1 MSPLSLPSHVA
12 VAAWPFLFGFGLS
25 LGLVPL
31 ARRLAT
37 RFGYVA
43 AQREDRWHRRP
54 VALLGGVAVALTVAI
69 GLLVFGGGW
78 RAIGVLLGSVGVMF
92 VTGLVDDLRSLRPS
106 TKLVVQI
113 AVASVLLSFGFRLN
127 WTVSLTLDTMLTLV
141 WVVGMINAF
150 NLLDNMDGLC
160 GGLALIVGAALL
172 VQMGPAVPATEV
184 FFKARYLALLLGATA
199 GFLVY
204 NVSPAS
210 IFLGD
215 SGSLLLGTSFAALTL
230 GRAREGAAT
239 SDPLSIVAVPVLLLL
254 IPIFDTALVTAS
266 RMLSGRSPAEGG
278 RDHSS
283 HRLVAIGLSER
294 AAVAVLWGL
303 AAIGG
308 GLGVAF
314 DHLNVRWTGVVAALF
329 VIAMVLFAVF
339 LARVRVYE
347 SVEPEAIDRSAVT
360 PLVANFMYKRRV
372 LEVLLDMAL
381 ISIAYYS
388 SYRLRFEGV
397 DFDRNFS
404 VFYRSL
410 PLVLS
415 VQLVALFLVGTYR
428 GVWRY
433 FGLMDTVGIAKGVL
447 LGTVA
452 AVPTVLFVFR
462 FEQYSRTVF
471 VIDAML
477 LAILLTASRVSFQLI
492 GEFVNRNRTGVPRAV
507 VYGAGDGGALVVRE
521 FTNSARSPQMIGFID
536 DDPRKLRSR
545 VQGYPVL
552 GPYDALVSLVST
564 RAVDM
569 VVIATE
575 LSDPARLEHLQAL
588 CAEHRVSL
596 TRLLFKL
603 DRLIVAS

>member
-1 MSPLSLPSHVA
+1 MAPLSLPSHVA

-31 ARRLAT
+31 ARALAM
-37 RFGYVA
+37 RWGYVA
-43 AQREDRWHRRP
+43 AQRDDRWHQRP
-54 VALLGGVAVALTVAI
+54 VALLGGVAVALTVI
-69 GLLVFGGGW
+69 VGLVTFGTGW
-78 RAIGVLLGSVGVMF
+78 RAVGVLLGAVGVMF
-92 VTGLVDDLRSLRPS
+92 LTGLVDDLRSLRPS
-106 TKLVVQI
+106 TKLVIQI
-113 AVASVLLSFGFRLN
+113 AVASVFLSFGFRLN

-160 GGLALIVGAALL
+160 GGIALIVGAALL
-172 VQMGPAVPATEV
+172 VQLGPVEPGTDA
-184 FFKARYLALLLGATA
+184 FFKSQYLALLLGATA
-199 GFLVY
+199 GFLAY
-204 NVSPAS
+204 NVYPAS

-230 GRAREGAAT
+230 GRARGAAAT

-266 RMLSGRSPAEGG
+266 RVLSGRSPAAGG

-294 AAVAVLWGL
+294 AAVVVLWGL
-303 AAIGG
+303 AAVGG
-308 GLGVAF
+308 GLGVAVG
-314 DHLNVRWTGVVAALF
+314 HLSVRWTGALAALF
-329 VIAMVLFAVF
+329 VIAMVLFAVY

-347 SVEPEAIDRSAVT
+347 VSPDAIDRNAVT
-360 PLVANFMYKRRV
+360 PLVADFMYKRRV

-397 DFDRNFS
+397 DFDVNFS

-415 VQLVALFLVGTYR
+415 VQLLALFAVGTYR

-433 FGLMDTVGIAKGVL
+433 FGLMDTVGIAKGVV

-452 AVPTVLFVFR
+452 AVPVVLLVFR

-492 GEFVNRNRTGVPRAV
+492 GELINRNRTGVARAL

-521 FTNSARSPQMIGFID
+521 FANSDRSPQMIGFID
-536 DDPRKLRSR
+536 DDPRKQRSR
-545 VQGYPVL
+545 VHGYPVL
-552 GPYDALVSLVST
+552 GSYETLVALVSSG
-564 RAVDM
+564 AVDM

-575 LSDPARLEHLQAL
+575 LADPARMEDLQAL
-588 CAEHRVSL
+588 CHEHRVAL

-603 DRLIVAS
+603 DRLVVAS